1 MRATLAPLLAFLLAA
16 LLAGCGINTELDA
29 FDAEVGFQP
38 TSLGFEVDD
47 EGKIEIT
54 SHVVTFNVAP
64 GSVGGVVTGYDVAF
78 FDNLG
83 EPFIGSVDEENPQ
96 EVEDH
101 EFTVRDSMSQRLPPG
116 RVCTGAGE
124 QPPSDP
130 CRASSPDVTYQWV
143 TADPIS
149 NVVTLP
155 GLVASELVSR
165 ADTNGDGLMDSF
177 DEIAGYAEFTFYVRT
192 DNGRVVTLP
201 TQRVGFT
208 FPVTGGE

>member
-1 MRATLAPLLAFLLAA
+1 LLALALAA
-16 LLAGCGINTELDA
+16 MLAGCGLNTDVDA
-29 FDAEVGFQP
+29 FSAEAGFEP
-38 TSLGFEVDD
+38 TTLGFEVDD
-47 EGKIEIT
+47 DGSIEVT

-78 FDNLG
+78 FDNEG
-83 EPFIGSVDEENPQ
+83 APFIGSVDEENPQ

-101 EFTVRDSMSQRLPPG
+101 EFTNRDSLSARLPPG
-116 RVCTGAGE
+116 RVCTGTGE

-155 GLVASELVSR
+155 GLVATELLSR
-165 ADTNGDGLMDSF
+165 VEIDLDTGQITGE
-177 DEIAGYAEFTFYVRT
+177 EISGHAEFTFYVRT
-192 DNGRVVTLP
+192 DNGRLVTLP
-201 TQRVGFT
+201 THRIGFT
-208 FPVTGGE
+208 FPVAGGN